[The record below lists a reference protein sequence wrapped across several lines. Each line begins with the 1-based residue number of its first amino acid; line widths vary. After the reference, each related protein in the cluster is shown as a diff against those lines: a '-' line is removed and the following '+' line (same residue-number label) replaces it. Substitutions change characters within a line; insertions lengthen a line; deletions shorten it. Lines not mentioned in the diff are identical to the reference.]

1 MKSPSRIGLVHLALA
16 GFSLA
21 LLYRSASVQLLQR
34 SRWTASAQH
43 QQSIDAEI
51 PAPRG
56 DILDAQGELMAQ
68 SRETVKL
75 EVAPQDVRDRR
86 ALRLALLKA
95 KVPAEWVTRATDV
108 SRKWVTLPGRYVA
121 LDVASIIAMRGVHA
135 TSSIERTYAFSQGTR
150 RIVGR
155 VDVNGV
161 AVDGLELALDTLL
174 RGVPGAMTTMR
185 DGRGRRLESP
195 TAPRRCSR
203 RSAPGNRMA

>member
-16 GFSLA
+16 GFALA

-34 SRWTASAQH
+34 SRWAASAQH
-43 QQSIDAEI
+43 QQSVDATI

-86 ALRLALLKA
+86 AARRAARREVRARRALRLALLKGG
-95 KVPAEWVTRATDV
+95 VPAEWATRATDV

-121 LDVASIIAMRGVHA
+121 LDVA
-135 TSSIERTYAFSQGTR
+135 
-150 RIVGR
+150 
-155 VDVNGV
+155 
-161 AVDGLELALDTLL
+161 
-174 RGVPGAMTTMR
+174 
-185 DGRGRRLESP
+185 
-195 TAPRRCSR
+195 
-203 RSAPGNRMA
+203 